1 MCDTTPNSIE
11 QQSSFNRAKLQ
22 STSTVISQ
30 QLDSLS
36 QLGVPELVS
45 AQAAITPRATAL
57 THGRRS
63 LSYQELDRRA
73 DRVAHVLRSLGVG
86 PDVVVGLYLDRSLAM
101 IVGALAIL
109 KAGGA
114 YLPLDP
120 SYPTDRLTFLWK
132 DARATILVTGE
143 CMVDALPLRPERVV
157 AVNPE
162 GQLAL
167 DQITKPVAV
176 QSKANDLAYVIYT
189 SGSTG
194 QPKGVEITR
203 GGLLNLIRWHH
214 RAFRITPNDRAS
226 HLSALG
232 FDAAVWELWPY
243 LTNGASIHLPDGV
256 TANDPEACA

>member
-1 MCDTTPNSIE
+1 MCDTTANSIE

-22 STSTVISQ
+22 STSTAISQ
-30 QLDSLS
+30 QLDSFS

-143 CMVDALPLRPERVV
+143 CMVDALPEHPEHVV
-157 AVNPE
+157 TLDPE
-162 GQLAL
+162 GRLAVTQCS
-167 DQITKPVAV
+167 DPPFAR
-176 QSKANDLAYVIYT
+176 ARGENLAYVIYT
-189 SGSTG
+189 SGST
-194 QPKGVEITR
+194 
-203 GGLLNLIRWHH
+203 
-214 RAFRITPNDRAS
+214 
-226 HLSALG
+226 
-232 FDAAVWELWPY
+232 
-243 LTNGASIHLPDGV
+243 
-256 TANDPEACA
+256 